1 MVRLKSV
8 LNKVILI
15 AIFLL
20 SFSNSWAQKFVHIN
34 DSISQHIF
42 NFAEV
47 EILKDEQNKLTFNQ
61 IKSKAFEEK
70 FSPSNKS
77 TPQTISLN
85 TNYWAKIKI
94 KHNNK
99 SSNRFLLEFFDQTID
114 HITVYMPQSD
124 GTYVVKELGDQ
135 LNFAERTLTHKNFE
149 VYIPNDNNLTQ
160 TYYFKIR
167 SSQISDV
174 IIVLRSVNWFISYA
188 LDEYFY
194 FGIFYGMILVFS
206 FYNLIMFVAM
216 RQKQYLFYVLYN
228 LSVGLFEMS
237 SDGIAYQYLW
247 PNAPIW
253 NQIAY
258 AFFLYG
264 TSIFALLFTKEL
276 LFVKAKAPKL
286 NQLIIGLIIVRTL
299 FFIYCLIFDQNL
311 FNYKFLEFIPL
322 SVAFF
327 TGIYIFKQGYQPARF
342 FVVGYSFL
350 FFGFVL
356 KLLIM
361 LGISWLNF
369 GALSYYSLSICFVLE
384 MVFLSFAIGDKVS
397 ILKKKKEKAQ
407 RQMIQQMA
415 VNGKLKDNLNQE
427 LERQVNERTKEVFHK
442 SIIIE
447 AKNEELL
454 FANEQ
459 LQQQA
464 EEISRM
470 NVLLAQDNQELQINV
485 EKVTRDRVMSA
496 DVDFEEFSKIYPDK
510 ESCNEFLA
518 ELKWKNG
525 YVCKKCKNTHF
536 YNGHVAYSR
545 RCSKCAYEESVTS
558 YTVFHNTRIP
568 INKAF
573 YMVFLIYSTK
583 GKISSHKL
591 AEILNIRQSTCWT
604 YGSRIKT
611 IMEERKS
618 VLKKANKNGWS
629 LLVLD

>member
-1 MVRLKSV
+1 MVRLISG
-8 LNKVILI
+8 
-15 AIFLL
+15 AIKALPFFIFWL
-20 SFSNSWAQKFVHIN
+20 FCSNLWAQKPVQIN
-34 DSISQHIF
+34 DNVKQHIF

-47 EILKDEQNKLTFNQ
+47 EVLKDEKNSFTFDQ
-61 IKSKAFEEK
+61 IKSEAFSKK
-70 FSPSNKS
+70 FEPSERS
-77 TPQTISLN
+77 TPQTTDLN
-85 TNYWAKIKI
+85 TSYWAKIKI
-94 KHNNK
+94 KHNSK
-99 SSNRFLLEFFDQTID
+99 ADNRFLLEFFDQTID
-114 HITVYMPQSD
+114 HITVYMPQND
-124 GTYVVKELGDQ
+124 GTYVIKELGDK
-135 LNFAERTLTHKNFE
+135 LNFADRTLSHKNFE
-149 VYIPNDNNLTQ
+149 VYLANDNDQ
-160 TYYFKIR
+160 AQVYYFKIR

-206 FYNLIMFVAM
+206 FYNLIMFIAM

-228 LSVGLFEMS
+228 ISVGLFEMS
-237 SDGIAYQYLW
+237 NDGIAYQYLW
-247 PNAPIW
+247 PNAPGW

-258 AFFLYG
+258 AFFLYA
-264 TSIFALLFTKEL
+264 TSIFALLFTREL

-286 NQLIIGLIIVRTL
+286 NRLIIGLIAVRSL
-299 FFIYCLIFDQNL
+299 FFVYCLVFDQNL

-327 TGIYIFKQGYQPARF
+327 TGVYIFRKGYQPARF
-342 FVVGYSFL
+342 FVLGYSFL

-369 GALSYYSLSICFVLE
+369 GVISYYSLSFCFVLE

-397 ILKKKKEKAQ
+397 ILKRKKEKAQ
-407 RQMIQQMA
+407 RQIIQQMA
-415 VNGKLKDNLNQE
+415 VNGKLKDNLNKE

-447 AKNEELL
+447 AKNEELVKV
-454 FANEQ
+454 NER
-459 LQQQA
+459 LLQQA

-470 NVLLAQDNQELQINV
+470 NVLLEQDNQELQINV
-485 EKVTRDRVMSA
+485 EKVTRDRVMNA

-536 YNGHVAYSR
+536 YPGHVAHSR

-573 YMVFLIYSTK
+573 YMIFLIYSTK

-591 AEILNIRQSTCWT
+591 SEVLNIRQSTCWT

-618 VLKKANKNGWS
+618 SLKKANKNGWS